1 MMIEKNRVPGFN
13 TPSGRRPGQPMKE
26 RPTDTIAAIATAQGE
41 GGVGIIR
48 LSGPGALE
56 AALRCFRP
64 AEAVEPRRLVYGSI
78 VSHSSERLDVGFLA
92 YMPSPKSYTGEDV
105 VELHCH
111 GGALLMREVLASV
124 VLSGARVA
132 EAGEFTKRA
141 FLNGKLDLAQAE
153 AVIDLIRAQSSLSL
167 SSASGRLEGG
177 LSRRVGSIKAP
188 LVNLL
193 AHLEA
198 ELDFTEEEIDGLPGE
213 AISSVILEAEDSV
226 DRLLATFNE
235 GRVLKEGVSVL
246 ILGRPNA
253 GKSSL
258 LNALLQQE
266 RAIVTPVA
274 GTTRDLIEETL
285 DVRGIP
291 VRLMDTAGLRDS
303 TDEVESIGVRR
314 AREKIDS
321 AGLIVYVVD
330 LSADFNEDLEILSG
344 LPKDRTIIAANK
356 TDLARDRL
364 EEAVS
369 AFVGFDVAPISAI
382 REDGLEP
389 LKDLVFEKTT
399 GVKAAMETPVG
410 ELIVSVRHRDC
421 LEKCRASL
429 ERAASALSSGFP
441 RELIATDLR
450 AAIDALGEITG
461 ETTTEDILDV
471 IFSSFCVGK

>member
-1 MMIEKNRVPGFN
+1 
-13 TPSGRRPGQPMKE
+13 MKE

-41 GGVGIIR
+41 GGVGVIR

-56 AALRCFRP
+56 VALRCFRP
-64 AEAVEPRRLVYGSI
+64 AEAVEPKRLVYGSI
-78 VSHSSERLDVGFLA
+78 LGHSSERLDVGFLA

-111 GGALLMREVLASV
+111 GGPLLMREVLASLV
-124 VLSGARVA
+124 MSGARVA

-167 SSASGRLEGG
+167 SSARGRLEGG
-177 LSRRVGSIKAP
+177 LSRRVQSVKSP
-188 LVNLL
+188 LLNLL
-193 AHLEA
+193 AHMEA
-198 ELDFTEEEIDGLPGE
+198 ELDFTEEEIDGLPEE
-213 AISSVILEAEDSV
+213 AISSVIFEARNSV
-226 DRLLATFNE
+226 DKLLTTFNE

-330 LSADFNEDLEILSG
+330 LSRDFTEDIEILSG

-356 TDLARDRL
+356 TDLAGNRL
-364 EEAVS
+364 AEARS
-369 AFVGFDVAPISAI
+369 TFAGFDVAPISAVK
-382 REDGLEP
+382 EDGLEP

-399 GVKAAMETPVG
+399 GVKASMETPVG

-421 LEKCRASL
+421 LERCRASL
-429 ERAASALSSGFP
+429 ERSAAALSSGVA
-441 RELIATDLR
+441 RELLATDLR
-450 AAIDALGEITG
+450 AAIDGLGEITG